1 MVLPWDLLAS
11 AAAAAAVAAVVLW
24 WRTRTVDTPVR
35 GEVVD
40 RAALV
45 VLAGLIGGRV
55 IAVLIDVGLSGPLPA
70 VAWPRLTA
78 GVSVP
83 GAVAAALAAAA
94 ISARR
99 RKLSALVA
107 REAAVALL
115 TGLAVWALFSLLR
128 GDAAG
133 LAAASPWGVVLPGS
147 RTPAVPVGLL
157 EGGLY
162 AVAALLTARLTGRR
176 RPVLAAA
183 GSILLVS
190 LVGSALRPPTPT
202 ADGTIDVLLGLAVLM
217 AVAAAALP
225 RPAVAVRTAAAAL
238 AVGAVL
244 AAGAVTLAAAATTG
258 PLLTSP
264 GSAAPADS
272 AAPAGSAA
280 LDGAL
285 VAGDGFDAE
294 AALPAWDAADLA
306 GFVAAQDGPVVV
318 NFWASWCGPCHA
330 EAPALARTLAALPD
344 VAAIGVLIDD
354 DPQRAAEFVERYRLP
369 FATVDD
375 GGVRAALAMAG
386 LPTTVV
392 LDGDGREVARLVGGL
407 DAAGLSAAVA
417 RAEASSARPE

>member
-11 AAAAAAVAAVVLW
+11 AAAATAVAAVVLW

-94 ISARR
+94 LSARR
-99 RKLSALVA
+99 RTLSALVA

-115 TGLAVWALFSLLR
+115 TALAVWALFSLLR

-133 LAAASPWGVVLPGS
+133 LAAAPPWGVVLPGS

-162 AVAALLTARLTGRR
+162 AVAAVLTARLTGRR

-183 GSILLVS
+183 GSILAVS
-190 LVGSALRPPTPT
+190 LLGSALRPPTPT

-264 GSAAPADS
+264 GSAAPA
-272 AAPAGSAA
+272 GSAA

-285 VAGDGFDAE
+285 VAGGGFDAE

-369 FATVDD
+369 FATVGD
-375 GGVRAALAMAG
+375 GGIRAALAMAG

-392 LDGDGREVARLVGGL
+392 LDADGREVARLVGGL

-417 RAEASSARPE
+417 RAEASSAQPE